1 MSDESVK
8 ERIRYR
14 QEHSVDPEAFLRD
27 AGAIRPADGDEQ
39 LRFTSSF
46 ESRVAYHLERF
57 RREGVD
63 TAVVAGI
70 FGVDEADVEAV
81 ERPYVAFKIVYT
93 VRSWPSK
100 GALVFDAATDATLR
114 ERSDEWSAVP
124 PRQRYR
130 ILQSLRSFQDEC
142 FFCSGEIAFDD
153 EPVESC
159 CSERRVLRLY
169 CAGCDRRFLE
179 FAVDRATGDSVGT
192 ASGGD
197 PSAAHD

>member
-39 LRFTSSF
+39 LRFTSAF
-46 ESRVAYHLERF
+46 ESRVAHHLERF

-63 TAVVAGI
+63 PSVVAGI

-81 ERPYVAFKIVYT
+81 DRPYVAFKIVYT
-93 VRSWPSK
+93 VRSWPSE

-114 ERSDEWSAVP
+114 ERSDEWNAVP

-169 CAGCDRRFLE
+169 CSGCDRRFLE
-179 FAVDRATGDSVGT
+179 FAVDRATGDGVGT
-192 ASGGD
+192 ASGGG
-197 PSAAHD
+197 PSADHD